1 MPEKFICN
9 LTKEELEQLYLEEN
23 RTLVDMCEIIG
34 VKSPITMSKILR
46 EKGVT
51 TNKNAIRSN
60 ATKKGMTDEEFK
72 DYLIFEYKDNSI
84 RQIAHK
90 LNVTQVAIR
99 KYFKKYNIPFKEKKD
114 TYLRG
119 AKAPNWNGGRHMH
132 NGYIEIYA
140 PKHPHKNKRNCIYEH
155 QKVMEDYLGR
165 YLEKGEVVH
174 HKDLC
179 KTNNNIENLQ
189 LLTMSE
195 HSKLHAKLRKE
206 KKKKKDM
213 LRVAL
218 YIRDL

>member
-34 VKSPITMSKILR
+34 VKSPITMSKILK
-46 EKGVT
+46 EKGIS
-51 TNKNAIRSN
+51 TNKNAIVSN
-60 ATKKGMTDEEFK
+60 ITKNGMNDEEFK
-72 DYLIFEYKDNSI
+72 KFLIEEYKTKGI
-84 RQIAHK
+84 TQIANK
-90 LNVTQVAIR
+90 LGVTRNAIR
-99 KYFKKYNIPFKEKKD
+99 KYFKKYNIEFINRRKEF
-114 TYLRG
+114 LSG
-119 AKAPNWNGGRHMH
+119 ENSPSWNGGRHIH

-140 PKHPHKNKRNCIYEH
+140 PTHPHKNKRNCVYEH

-206 KKKKKDM
+206 RND
-213 LRVAL
+213 
-218 YIRDL
+218 D

>member
-132 NGYIEIYA
+132 NGYIEIDA
-140 PKHPHKNKRNCIYEH
+140 PKQPHKNKRNCIYEH

-206 KKKKKDM
+206 RND
-213 LRVAL
+213 
-218 YIRDL
+218 D

>member
-9 LTKEELEQLYLEEN
+9 LTKEESEQLYLEEN

-206 KKKKKDM
+206 RND
-213 LRVAL
+213 
-218 YIRDL
+218 D

>member
-195 HSKLHAKLRKE
+195 HSKSHAKLRKE
-206 KKKKKDM
+206 RND
-213 LRVAL
+213 
-218 YIRDL
+218 D

>member
-179 KTNNNIENLQ
+179 KTNNIIENLQ

-206 KKKKKDM
+206 RND
-213 LRVAL
+213 
-218 YIRDL
+218 D

>member
-132 NGYIEIYA
+132 NGYIEICA

-206 KKKKKDM
+206 RND
-213 LRVAL
+213 
-218 YIRDL
+218 D

>member
-84 RQIAHK
+84 LQIAHK
-90 LNVTQVAIR
+90 LNVTQGAIR

-119 AKAPNWNGGRHMH
+119 DKAPNWNGGRHMH

-206 KKKKKDM
+206 RND
-213 LRVAL
+213 
-218 YIRDL
+218 D

>member
-165 YLEKGEVVH
+165 YLEDNPDNLSEIN
-174 HKDLC
+174 HKDFNRQ
-179 KTNNNIENLQ
+179 NNNIENLQ

-206 KKKKKDM
+206 RND
-213 LRVAL
+213 
-218 YIRDL
+218 D

>member
-90 LNVTQVAIR
+90 LNVTQVEIR

-206 KKKKKDM
+206 RND
-213 LRVAL
+213 
-218 YIRDL
+218 D

>member
-155 QKVMEDYLGR
+155 QKVMEDYLGI
-165 YLEKGEVVH
+165 YLEKCELVH

-206 KKKKKDM
+206 RND
-213 LRVAL
+213 
-218 YIRDL
+218 D

>member
-72 DYLIFEYKDNSI
+72 DYLILEYKDNSI

-206 KKKKKDM
+206 RND
-213 LRVAL
+213 
-218 YIRDL
+218 D

>member
-1 MPEKFICN
+1 MPEKLICN

-206 KKKKKDM
+206 RND
-213 LRVAL
+213 
-218 YIRDL
+218 D

>member
-155 QKVMEDYLGR
+155 QKVMEDCLLNNLSKMR
-165 YLEKGEVVH
+165 V
-174 HKDLC
+174 
-179 KTNNNIENLQ
+179 KT
-189 LLTMSE
+189 
-195 HSKLHAKLRKE
+195 K
-206 KKKKKDM
+206 
-213 LRVAL
+213 V
-218 YIRDL
+218 IRCH

>member
-99 KYFKKYNIPFKEKKD
+99 KYFNFSI
-114 TYLRG
+114 TYFRICL
-119 AKAPNWNGGRHMH
+119 
-132 NGYIEIYA
+132 
-140 PKHPHKNKRNCIYEH
+140 
-155 QKVMEDYLGR
+155 
-165 YLEKGEVVH
+165 
-174 HKDLC
+174 
-179 KTNNNIENLQ
+179 
-189 LLTMSE
+189 
-195 HSKLHAKLRKE
+195 
-206 KKKKKDM
+206 
-213 LRVAL
+213 
-218 YIRDL
+218 

>member
-195 HSKLHAKLRKE
+195 HSKLHAKLRKGRN
-206 KKKKKDM
+206 D
-213 LRVAL
+213 
-218 YIRDL
+218 D

>member
-189 LLTMSE
+189 LLTMSD

-206 KKKKKDM
+206 RND
-213 LRVAL
+213 
-218 YIRDL
+218 D

>member
-119 AKAPNWNGGRHMH
+119 AKAPNWNGGKHMH

-206 KKKKKDM
+206 RND
-213 LRVAL
+213 
-218 YIRDL
+218 D

>member
-72 DYLIFEYKDNSI
+72 DYLIFKYKDNSI

-90 LNVTQVAIR
+90 LNVTQGAIR

-195 HSKLHAKLRKE
+195 HSKLHTKLRKE
-206 KKKKKDM
+206 RND
-213 LRVAL
+213 
-218 YIRDL
+218 D

>member
-90 LNVTQVAIR
+90 LNVTQGAIR

-206 KKKKKDM
+206 RND
-213 LRVAL
+213 
-218 YIRDL
+218 D

>member
-189 LLTMSE
+189 SLTMSE
-195 HSKLHAKLRKE
+195 HSKLHGKLRKE
-206 KKKKKDM
+206 RNDE
-213 LRVAL
+213 
-218 YIRDL
+218 

>member
-72 DYLIFEYKDNSI
+72 DYLIFKYKDNSI

-206 KKKKKDM
+206 RND
-213 LRVAL
+213 
-218 YIRDL
+218 D

>member
-119 AKAPNWNGGRHMH
+119 DKAPNWNGGRHMH

-206 KKKKKDM
+206 RND
-213 LRVAL
+213 
-218 YIRDL
+218 D

>member
-1 MPEKFICN
+1 M
-9 LTKEELEQLYLEEN
+9 YLEEN

-72 DYLIFEYKDNSI
+72 DYLILEYKDNSI
-84 RQIAHK
+84 SQIAHK

-119 AKAPNWNGGRHMH
+119 AKAPNWNGGRHIH

-206 KKKKKDM
+206 RND
-213 LRVAL
+213 
-218 YIRDL
+218 D

>member
-60 ATKKGMTDEEFK
+60 STKKGMTDEEFK

-206 KKKKKDM
+206 RND
-213 LRVAL
+213 
-218 YIRDL
+218 D

>member
-72 DYLIFEYKDNSI
+72 DYLISEYKDNSI

-206 KKKKKDM
+206 RND
-213 LRVAL
+213 
-218 YIRDL
+218 D

>member
-206 KKKKKDM
+206 RND
-213 LRVAL
+213 
-218 YIRDL
+218 D

>member
-51 TNKNAIRSN
+51 TNKNAIKSN

-90 LNVTQVAIR
+90 LNVTQMAIR

-206 KKKKKDM
+206 RND
-213 LRVAL
+213 
-218 YIRDL
+218 D

>member
-60 ATKKGMTDEEFK
+60 ATKKGMTDDEFK

-90 LNVTQVAIR
+90 LNVTQGAIR

-206 KKKKKDM
+206 RND
-213 LRVAL
+213 
-218 YIRDL
+218 D

>member
-179 KTNNNIENLQ
+179 KTNDNIENLQ

-206 KKKKKDM
+206 RND
-213 LRVAL
+213 
-218 YIRDL
+218 D

>member
-90 LNVTQVAIR
+90 LNVTQGAIR

-119 AKAPNWNGGRHMH
+119 AKAPNWNGGKHMH

-206 KKKKKDM
+206 RND
-213 LRVAL
+213 
-218 YIRDL
+218 D

>member
-72 DYLIFEYKDNSI
+72 DYLICEYKDNSI

-206 KKKKKDM
+206 RND
-213 LRVAL
+213 
-218 YIRDL
+218 D

>member
-90 LNVTQVAIR
+90 LNVRQGAIR

-165 YLEKGEVVH
+165 YHEKGEVVH

-206 KKKKKDM
+206 RND
-213 LRVAL
+213 
-218 YIRDL
+218 D

>member
-9 LTKEELEQLYLEEN
+9 LTKEELEQLYLGEN

-206 KKKKKDM
+206 RND
-213 LRVAL
+213 
-218 YIRDL
+218 D

>member
-72 DYLIFEYKDNSI
+72 DYLIFEYKNNSI

-206 KKKKKDM
+206 RND
-213 LRVAL
+213 
-218 YIRDL
+218 D

>member
-51 TNKNAIRSN
+51 TNKNAIKSN

-206 KKKKKDM
+206 RND
-213 LRVAL
+213 
-218 YIRDL
+218 D

>member
-23 RTLVDMCEIIG
+23 RTLVDMCEIIE

-206 KKKKKDM
+206 RND
-213 LRVAL
+213 
-218 YIRDL
+218 D

>member
-206 KKKKKDM
+206 RNDDQDM

-218 YIRDL
+218 YIRVL

>member
-165 YLEKGEVVH
+165 YLEKGEVAH

-206 KKKKKDM
+206 RND
-213 LRVAL
+213 
-218 YIRDL
+218 D